1 MGLLEELRKSTLVI
15 TSRPV
20 INNYYYITIDNRA
33 IKVTEPEFLKQLK
46 KDNIQTIE
54 GKKWYTL

>member
-54 GKKWYTL
+54 GKK